1 MDFDDLIG
9 ESEPTGQHSLI
20 QKKNWNNIK
29 SSHLGHDDPHL
40 SDDLFNDAD
49 DLWPGPK
56 KRPSP
61 PAKKGN
67 APKPKTGIVL
77 PRDDDDEWGDTSA
90 PLKSVNVSNTHSA
103 RKSNRSRQQ
112 EEDNELDDL
121 LDNIA
126 GPPAKKQPQSKQN
139 QSSLV
144 SGAKNDPDDEWGA
157 IDTKSAGRKPGTSY
171 ANRSKDAD
179 DLVDDLLDEYA
190 PPKKEEKKRPVTSGA
205 NNNNSS
211 AWQERNDDLD
221 GLEDDTGRSGSFLR
235 NSNDPH

>member
-29 SSHLGHDDPHL
+29 KNHLDNDDNNL
-40 SDDLFNDAD
+40 SDDLFNDGD

-61 PAKKGN
+61 PAKKN
-67 APKPKTGIVL
+67 NPKTGIVL

-90 PLKSVNVSNTHSA
+90 PIKSVNVSNANSA

-121 LDNIA
+121 LDNIV
-126 GPPAKKQPQSKQN
+126 GPDKKKQPASKQN
-139 QSSLV
+139 
-144 SGAKNDPDDEWGA
+144 
-157 IDTKSAGRKPGTSY
+157 
-171 ANRSKDAD
+171 
-179 DLVDDLLDEYA
+179 
-190 PPKKEEKKRPVTSGA
+190 
-205 NNNNSS
+205 
-211 AWQERNDDLD
+211 
-221 GLEDDTGRSGSFLR
+221 
-235 NSNDPH
+235 